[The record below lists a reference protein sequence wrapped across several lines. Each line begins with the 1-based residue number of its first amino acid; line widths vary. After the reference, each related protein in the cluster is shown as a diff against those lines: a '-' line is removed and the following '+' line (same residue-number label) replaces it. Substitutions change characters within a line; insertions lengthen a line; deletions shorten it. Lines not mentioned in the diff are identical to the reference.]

1 MQKKILF
8 ILTSLTTLAL
18 IFLLASCSDPYSGNY
33 VEVTDSTE
41 LQQLV
46 TNVQNVDATITSA
59 ASYEMEMSGSMKVS
73 YEGFTTKTSFSCSG
87 IVDSTNKRSYSKIKT
102 SMSASG
108 NTSGSLKATV
118 EMWTD
123 NTSNGM
129 SYIDYDYSMKYAG
142 ESESDSKK
150 IKGTLRDLDF
160 DYGSEFMDIFSDFQP
175 SRLVNKL
182 DKSTTKVY
190 ADGNKIKLELKYDG
204 FDSVLYFIVNE
215 DSYQFKLEI
224 PEVSQNGS
232 SISESFEVKIKKST
246 KTVDMP
252 KDEDFEEVSSLKY
265 I

>member
-18 IFLLASCSDPYSGNY
+18 IFLLASCSNPYSGNY

-41 LQQLV
+41 LKQLE
-46 TNVQNVDATITSA
+46 TNIQNVDATITSA
-59 ASYEMEMSGSMKVS
+59 ASYEMEMRGSMKMS
-73 YEGFTTKTSFSCSG
+73 YDGLTTKTSFSCSG

-102 SMSASG
+102 NMSASG

-129 SYIDYDYSMKYAG
+129 SYIDYDYSMKYSG

-160 DYGSEFMDIFSDFQP
+160 DYGSEFMDILSDFQP
-175 SRLVNKL
+175 SRLVNKFNN
-182 DKSTTKVY
+182 STTKIY
-190 ADGNKIKLELKYDG
+190 ADGNKIKSEFKYDG
-204 FDSVLYFIVNE
+204 FDAVLYFIVNE
-215 DSYQFKLEI
+215 DSYQFKFEI

-232 SISESFEVKIKKST
+232 SISESVEVKIKKST

-252 KDEDFEEVSSLKY
+252 KDEDFEEVSSFKY